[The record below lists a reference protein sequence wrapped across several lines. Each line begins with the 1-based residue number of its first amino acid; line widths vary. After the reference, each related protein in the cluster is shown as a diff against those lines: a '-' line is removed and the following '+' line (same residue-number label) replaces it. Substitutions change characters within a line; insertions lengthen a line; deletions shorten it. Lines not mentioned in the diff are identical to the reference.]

1 MIDITIIDNVLPTSL
16 ADAIEKTILAK
27 NFPWYFLNDITWES
41 TDRGDVS
48 VPGHQH
54 IYFDT
59 AQGVVSGFFGHFHS
73 IPMIIF
79 DKIGYKKSPVL
90 LRAKSFMQLPLIRE
104 EKYLHNNRHVDFDTP
119 HIACVYYVNDS
130 DGDTFI
136 YDNESK
142 SQRISPKKNRAVV
155 FDGSLYHASSLP
167 TKNKRVIINID
178 VAYDIVE
185 GC

>member
-1 MIDITIIDNVLPTSL
+1 M
-16 ADAIEKTILAK
+16 
-27 NFPWYFLNDITWES
+27 
-41 TDRGDVS
+41 R
-48 VPGHQH
+48 
-54 IYFDT
+54 
-59 AQGVVSGFFGHFHS
+59 
-73 IPMIIF
+73 
-79 DKIGYKKSPVL
+79 YKKSPVL